1 MYESQTKQNKFDE
14 VTSSKIVNMKGRG
27 APPPRN
33 PQTQKK
39 KLAKKLAQ
47 KMAHDQYQLNLV
59 RGSKN
64 GEEHFHEPFLCSFS
78 QLRQQSDEYY
88 MQSVTP

>member
-27 APPPRN
+27 GPAPPDP
-33 PQTQKK
+33 PIQKK

-47 KMAHDQYQLNLV
+47 KVAHDQYQLKLV
-59 RGSKN
+59 RGNKN
-64 GEEHFHEPFLCSFS
+64 GVEHFHEPFLCSFS

>member
-33 PQTQKK
+33 PPTQKK

-47 KMAHDQYQLNLV
+47 KMAHDQYQLHKIGQ
-59 RGSKN
+59 R
-64 GEEHFHEPFLCSFS
+64 E
-78 QLRQQSDEYY
+78 
-88 MQSVTP
+88 